1 MSIYIIITIVL
12 VAFLFYWKNKPIKN
26 SHKIPQKVEIIEL
39 DNPKFKVLQKGYKL
53 ILSRELGE
61 FGFHLFMTIKTKGKD
76 LTKLKKIIISWSEW
90 KQRIFDFKYSSSDEN
105 VIIEGDEIRVDIGSF
120 NNCEGSKNFLK
131 RTAYSEIIKIDLL
144 DYEPEYNAF
153 DYENNL
159 ESQSV
164 FISINSQKDL
174 KKFRKGVHFTDS

>member
-1 MSIYIIITIVL
+1 
-12 VAFLFYWKNKPIKN
+12 
-26 SHKIPQKVEIIEL
+26 
-39 DNPKFKVLQKGYKL
+39 
-53 ILSRELGE
+53 
-61 FGFHLFMTIKTKGKD
+61 MTIKTKGKD